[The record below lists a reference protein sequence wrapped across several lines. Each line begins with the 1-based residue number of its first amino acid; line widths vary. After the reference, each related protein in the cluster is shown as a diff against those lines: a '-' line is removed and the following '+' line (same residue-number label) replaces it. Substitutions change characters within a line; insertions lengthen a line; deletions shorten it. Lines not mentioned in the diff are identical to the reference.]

1 MYCTVL
7 YCTVLYC
14 TVLYCTVLY
23 CTVLYRWGY
32 EIAMVQLLASRHN
45 FSIVYDPPADGLWGA
60 LEESGS
66 MSGLIGRVSCKWS
79 KNSLMI

>member
-1 MYCTVL
+1 
-7 YCTVLYC
+7 
-14 TVLYCTVLY
+14 
-23 CTVLYRWGY
+23 
-32 EIAMVQLLASRHN
+32 MVQLLASRHN

>member
-1 MYCTVL
+1 MYCTVI
-7 YCTVLYC
+7 
-14 TVLYCTVLY
+14 Y

-32 EIAMVQLLASRHN
+32 EIAMVELLAARHN

>member
-1 MYCTVL
+1 ML
-7 YCTVLYC
+7 YCA
-14 TVLYCTVLY
+14 VLY

-32 EIAMVQLLASRHN
+32 EIAMVELLAARHN

-66 MSGLIGRVSCKWS
+66 MSGLIGISASKSCIRIAFEGS
-79 KNSLMI
+79 